1 MLGGYFN
8 FSEIHALIMRFDII
22 TKLLS
27 YFYPITTKIRTEKNG
42 IVELTY
48 SNGRKILDSS
58 NANYSYGSLQRILKF
73 GLEKIEFTK
82 VNDVLLLNL
91 GNNSVIHTLRN
102 DFGFT
107 GKITAVE
114 IDKTIIDIAMN
125 EFELMLDAN
134 LETIHTDATEYV
146 KNNAKK
152 SDLLIV
158 DIYIDAIVPSD
169 FYTTQFWNNALQLI
183 NKNGYF
189 IFNACIFNENS
200 EKQMSDLLN
209 YLRTSNSIQLFNK
222 VEGTNTLI
230 VGTKN

>member
-1 MLGGYFN
+1 
-8 FSEIHALIMRFDII
+8 MRFDII

-82 VNDVLLLNL
+82 VNDVLLLGL
-91 GNNSVIHTLRN
+91 GGGSVIHTLRN

-146 KNNAKK
+146 KITPKK
-152 SDLLIV
+152 KR
-158 DIYIDAIVPSD
+158 PP
-169 FYTTQFWNNALQLI
+169 
-183 NKNGYF
+183 
-189 IFNACIFNENS
+189 NS
-200 EKQMSDLLN
+200 
-209 YLRTSNSIQLFNK
+209 
-222 VEGTNTLI
+222 
-230 VGTKN
+230 